1 MNVLLTI
8 IQFSEKIQARTLNPF
23 PLQQD
28 GTMHAVTSQT
38 HALSINPA
46 TGETVGSYP
55 YETAAQLDA
64 ALDRATAAFR
74 TWRRQPVGQR
84 AELLLALA
92 TALRDQ
98 AEAMAQMI
106 TLEMGKPIAQ
116 ARAEIEKCA
125 QLSEWYAA
133 HGPAMLAPEPTLVDN
148 GTAHIE
154 YRPLGPVLAVM
165 PWNFPVWQVLR
176 GAVPTLLAGNT
187 YVLKHAPNVM
197 GSAYL
202 IKAAFQQAGFLDGLF
217 EVINVTQDGVSTAI
231 ADPRVAAVTL
241 TGSVRAGMAI
251 GSQAGAA
258 LKKCV
263 LELGGSDPFIVLNDA
278 DLDAAVQ
285 AAVIGRFQNSGQV
298 CAAAK
303 RLIIEE
309 GVAQAFT
316 AKFVE
321 ASRAL
326 AMGDPTATSTYIGP
340 MARFDLRDELHGQ
353 VQATLNEGATL
364 LLGGDKVEGTGNYYQ
379 PTVLADVTDQMTS
392 FKQELFGPVAS
403 IITARDANHAVALAN
418 DSEFGLT
425 ASIFTE
431 DPAKARQIADQLE
444 TGGIFVNAF
453 SVSDPRVA
461 FGGVKKSGFGREL
474 SHFGVREF
482 CNAQTVW
489 LDRK

>member
-1 MNVLLTI
+1 MN
-8 IQFSEKIQARTLNPF
+8 NPIS
-23 PLQQD
+23 
-28 GTMHAVTSQT
+28 HQT

-46 TGETVGSYP
+46 NGETVGSYP
-55 YETAAQLDA
+55 YESAEQLDA
-64 ALDRATAAFR
+64 ALTRSADAFR
-74 TWRRQPVGQR
+74 TWRHTSVSQR
-84 AELLLALA
+84 AEYLLALA
-92 TALRDQ
+92 AALREQ
-98 AEAMAQMI
+98 AEDMAQMI

-154 YRPLGPVLAVM
+154 YRPLGPILAVM

-202 IKAAFQQAGFLDGLF
+202 IQRALRKAGFAEGVF
-217 EVINVTQDGVSTAI
+217 EVINVTQEGVSTAI
-231 ADPRVAAVTL
+231 ADPRIAAVTL
-241 TGSVRAGMAI
+241 TGSVRAGIAI

-303 RLIIEE
+303 RLIIEA
-309 GVAQAFT
+309 GVVDAFT

-321 ASRAL
+321 ATRAL
-326 AMGDPTATSTYIGP
+326 VMGDPASANTYVGP

-353 VQATLNEGATL
+353 VQATLEEGATL
-364 LLGGDKVEGTGNYYQ
+364 LLGGNQVAGAGNYYE
-379 PTVLADVTDQMTS
+379 PTVLANVTDQMTS

-403 IITARDANHAVALAN
+403 IITARDAEHAVALAN

-425 ASIFTE
+425 ASIFTS
-431 DPAKARQIADQLE
+431 DAAKARGIADQLE
-444 TGGIFVNAF
+444 TGGVFVNSF

>member
-1 MNVLLTI
+1 MNAT
-8 IQFSEKIQARTLNPF
+8 
-23 PLQQD
+23 
-28 GTMHAVTSQT
+28 T

-55 YETAAQLDA
+55 YETAQQLDA
-64 ALDRATAAFR
+64 ALERATLAFR
-74 TWRRQPVGQR
+74 TWRRQPVSQR
-84 AELLLALA
+84 AELLLSLA
-92 TALRDQ
+92 SALREQ
-98 AEAMAQMI
+98 AEDMAQMI

-148 GTAHIE
+148 GSAQIE
-154 YRPLGPVLAVM
+154 YRPLGPIFAVM
-165 PWNFPVWQVLR
+165 PWNFPVWQILR
-176 GAVPTLLAGNT
+176 GAVPTMLAGNT

-202 IKAAFQQAGFLDGLF
+202 IQQAFRKAGFDEGLF
-217 EVINVTQDGVSTAI
+217 EVANVTNDGVSKAI
-231 ADPRVAAVTL
+231 ADPRIAAVTL
-241 TGSVRAGMAI
+241 TGSVRAGIAI

-285 AAVIGRFQNSGQV
+285 AALIGRFQNSGQV

-303 RLIIEE
+303 RLIIED
-309 GVAQAFT
+309 GVVEAFT
-316 AKFVE
+316 AKFLE
-321 ASRAL
+321 ASRAMV
-326 AMGDPTATSTYIGP
+326 MGDPTSAATYIGP

-353 VQATLNEGATL
+353 VQATLEEGATL
-364 LLGGDKVEGTGNYYQ
+364 LLGGHKVPGAGNYYA
-379 PTVLADVTDQMTS
+379 PTVLANVTDQMTS

-403 IITARDANHAVALAN
+403 IITARDADHAVALAN

-425 ASIFTE
+425 ASIFTS
-431 DPAKARQIADQLE
+431 DPAKARDIANQLE

-461 FGGVKKSGFGREL
+461 FGGIKKSGFGREL

>member
-1 MNVLLTI
+1 MNAI
-8 IQFSEKIQARTLNPF
+8 
-23 PLQQD
+23 
-28 GTMHAVTSQT
+28 TSQT

-46 TGETVGSYP
+46 SGETVGSYP
-55 YETAAQLDA
+55 YETAPQLDA
-64 ALDRATAAFR
+64 ALDRATRAFR

-92 TALRDQ
+92 AALREQ

-154 YRPLGPVLAVM
+154 YRPLGPILAVM

-197 GSAYL
+197 GCAYL
-202 IKAAFQQAGFLDGLF
+202 IKAAFQQAGFPDGLF
-217 EVINVTQDGVSTAI
+217 EVLNVTQEGVSNAI
-231 ADPRVAAVTL
+231 ADPRIAAVTL
-241 TGSVRAGMAI
+241 TGSVRAGIAI

-321 ASRAL
+321 ATRAL
-326 AMGDPTATSTYIGP
+326 VMGDPTADSTYVGP

-364 LLGGDKVEGTGNYYQ
+364 LLGGDKVEGAGNYYQ

-403 IITARDANHAVALAN
+403 IITARDADHAVALAN

-431 DPAKARQIADQLE
+431 DSAKARQIADQLE